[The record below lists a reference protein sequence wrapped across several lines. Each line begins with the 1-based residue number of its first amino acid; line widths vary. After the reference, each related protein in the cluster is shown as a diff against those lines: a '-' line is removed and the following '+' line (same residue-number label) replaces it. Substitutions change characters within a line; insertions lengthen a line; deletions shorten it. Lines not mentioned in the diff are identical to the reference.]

1 MLLVKC
7 PKCEASYKLSEE
19 LYRRKAAGFGV
30 VVTCRHCKTEIHV
43 DERGNAVAAAAD
55 ESSPDATTVPPAAV
69 MRKAPPAIT
78 PPTTKA
84 ASQGARAEQTPIGA
98 AVARAAAHPPRP
110 HAAPPRP
117 NLTTGK
123 IQGSPTAIGGLGPY
137 MPSAPKQPAAPAAP
151 TAPSV
156 PAAPAAGAP
165 SLAAKRPGPK
175 PAPPAPARPVR
186 QPTLIGLR
194 PPKDEPSS
202 PKLVA
207 LSPGLLNIDDE
218 DVTRV
223 LRSPQMPPP
232 PPPVPPPP
240 PAAQDPITLP
250 PDGDGD
256 HETHRPPPLAAPDLS
271 DLEELDLP
279 VASEDMLPDST
290 GELPGAMDSKD
301 FIEEPPQPKLPHAP
315 PVRRMPGAPHAE
327 ANDELPSMTS
337 APKLEALVHD
347 VPARGASPR
356 RPPVP
361 SAEPEDDLFGE
372 SQRAFDDAA
381 PPIAPPDAGALTRA
395 PLSSR
400 TSAAATVTKPSIQ
413 FKQQKKNR
421 GLIWVALLAGMAGAA
436 FLLRDRLHVT
446 QPGAAPEPPKASAPA
461 AAAPPTPSPV
471 ASAEPASAE
480 SAPAEVTP
488 PEPAAPTAAATPTA
502 TAAATPTATAA
513 ATSRPAPSP
522 TAEPAAPATT
532 SSPRATAA
540 APAPTVAVAPK
551 PTSTSAP
558 TTAAAAAPTPKPTG
572 TPQYEPAG
580 TAGTEPFD
588 AAAARTALDAAAA
601 QASACRK
608 PGDPSGVAV
617 VTITYSPTGRVTSAN
632 ITGPP
637 FQATLTGGCI
647 ASTMRKARVPPFA
660 GDMVTVR
667 KTVSIN

>member
-1 MLLVKC
+1 MIAKAFSLLSIMLLVKC

-43 DERGNAVAAAAD
+43 DERGNAVAASAD
-55 ESSPDATTVPPAAV
+55 ESSPDATTIPPTAV
-69 MRKAPPAIT
+69 MRKAPPAVV
-78 PPTTKA
+78 PPTSKA
-84 ASQGARAEQTPIGA
+84 ALPGARAEQNPIA
-98 AVARAAAHPPRP
+98 AALARAAAHPPRP

-117 NLTTGK
+117 HLTATK

-137 MPSAPKQPAAPAAP
+137 MPSAPKQPAAPPAP
-151 TAPSV
+151 AAPSV
-156 PAAPAAGAP
+156 PVAPGADAA

-240 PAAQDPITLP
+240 PAPAEDPVTLP
-250 PDGDGD
+250 PAADGDD
-256 HETHRPPPLAAPDLS
+256 LETHRPPPLATPDIS

-279 VASEDMLPDST
+279 VASEDMLPDSS
-290 GELPGAMDSKD
+290 GEPPASMDSRD
-301 FIEEPPQPKLPHAP
+301 LVEEPPKPKLPHAP
-315 PVRRMPGAPHAE
+315 PVRKMPGPSHAE
-327 ANDELPSMTS
+327 VADDLPSATD
-337 APKLEALVHD
+337 APKLQE
-347 VPARGASPR
+347 
-356 RPPVP
+356 
-361 SAEPEDDLFGE
+361 LF
-372 SQRAFDDAA
+372 DYA
-381 PPIAPPDAGALTRA
+381 PPIAPPDASALTRG
-395 PLSSR
+395 PVSSR
-400 TSAAATVTKPSIQ
+400 PSAAATATKPSIQ
-413 FKQQKKNR
+413 FKQQRKSHT
-421 GLIWVALLAGMAGAA
+421 LVWLLALAGIGGAA
-436 FLLRDRLHVT
+436 FLLRDRLPLT
-446 QPGAAPEPPKASAPA
+446 QPSATAESPPESAPMTAVAAPTPAPA
-461 AAAPPTPSPV
+461 
-471 ASAEPASAE
+471 ASAEPVTSGEPTPAE
-480 SAPAEVTP
+480 TAPAEPAAPTSTAVATAAP
-488 PEPAAPTAAATPTA
+488 ASLPNPEPAAPVATAATPTPHA
-502 TAAATPTATAA
+502 TTTPAPTA
-513 ATSRPAPSP
+513 
-522 TAEPAAPATT
+522 
-532 SSPRATAA
+532 
-540 APAPTVAVAPK
+540 APTVAAAPR
-551 PTSTSAP
+551 PTPASPA
-558 TTAAAAAPTPKPTG
+558 TTAPAPAATTKPTG

-588 AAAARTALDAAAA
+588 AAAARAALDAAAA

-617 VTITYSPTGRVTSAN
+617 ITITYSPTGRVTSAN
-632 ITGPP
+632 IGGPP

-647 ASTMRKARVPPFA
+647 ASTMRKARVPAFA

-667 KTVSIN
+667 KTVTIN